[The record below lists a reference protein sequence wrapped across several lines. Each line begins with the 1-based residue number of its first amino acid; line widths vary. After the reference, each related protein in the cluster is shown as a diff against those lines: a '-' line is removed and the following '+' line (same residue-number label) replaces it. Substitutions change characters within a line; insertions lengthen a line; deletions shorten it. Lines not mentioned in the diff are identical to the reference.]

1 MDSKHAFESEKR
13 VRFQHC
19 DPAGIV
25 FYPQYFVL
33 FHELIEDWFNDG
45 LDVNYADLIA
55 VQRLGV
61 PTVRLECDFA
71 APSTI
76 GDTLRLRLAVSKV
89 GTTSIALSL
98 TAFSGGELRVR
109 IEQVIVLFSLER
121 RAPLAIP
128 EDLRRRIGKF
138 LIPERVIPSQK
149 EI

>member
-1 MDSKHAFESEKR
+1 MDSKRAFESEKH

-33 FHELIEDWFNDG
+33 FHELIEDWFNRG
-45 LDVNYADLIA
+45 LEVKYADLIA

-61 PTVRLECDFA
+61 PTVRLECDFI

-76 GDTLRLRLAVSKV
+76 GDTLRLRLVVRRV

-98 TAFSGGELRVR
+98 TAFSGDDLRVR

-121 RAPLAIP
+121 RAPVAIS

-138 LIPERVIPSQK
+138 LTSEQT
-149 EI
+149 

>member
-1 MDSKHAFESEKR
+1 MDSKRAFESEKQI
-13 VRFQHC
+13 RFQHC

-25 FYPQYFVL
+25 FYPQYFLL
-33 FHELIEDWFNDG
+33 FHELIEDWFDCG
-45 LDVNYADLIA
+45 LEVNYADLIA

-61 PTVRLECDFA
+61 PTVRLECDFV

-76 GDTLRLRLAVSKV
+76 GDTLRLRLAVRRV

-98 TAFSGGELRVR
+98 MAFSGDELRVR
-109 IEQVIVLFSLER
+109 IEQVIVLFSLDR

-138 LIPERVIPSQK
+138 LMPERVIPNQK
-149 EI
+149 EV

>member
-1 MDSKHAFESEKR
+1 MKAPREFESNKLI
-13 VRFQHC
+13 RFQHC

>member
-1 MDSKHAFESEKR
+1 MKAPHEFESKKLI
-13 VRFQHC
+13 RFQHC

-61 PTVRLECDFA
+61 PTVRIECDFV

-76 GDTLRLRLAVSKV
+76 GDMLQLRLAVRRI
-89 GTTSIALSL
+89 GTSSVALTL
-98 TAFSGGELRVR
+98 TAFSNSELRVR

-121 RAPLAIP
+121 RVPVKIIDHLRLQIERFRVP
-128 EDLRRRIGKF
+128 EQEKLS
-138 LIPERVIPSQK
+138 P
-149 EI
+149 